1 MDPLGN
7 GLLGQSIY
15 ISPWGGGSTTTTI
28 TDAYGGYTL
37 LQSPRVTDR
46 IELYKS
52 GNSSSLNA
60 PYFYNIS
67 NNSQPFVIE
76 QSTSLDITL
85 PIKKVSVHVQDPAGN
100 PVANAKVV
108 SNDIA
113 NGYLSLAGL
122 QAYGRSYETNRY
134 SDANGNVDIW
144 LFPTYGSGAYSLTVF
159 PPTGSPLAVT
169 TLSGFSF
176 TTDTTVAITILQ
188 AVTLSGKVL
197 DPLGNGLPGQS
208 IYISSLGRWFNYYYY
223 H

>member
-1 MDPLGN
+1 M
-7 GLLGQSIY
+7 
-15 ISPWGGGSTTTTI
+15 
-28 TDAYGGYTL
+28 
-37 LQSPRVTDR
+37 
-46 IELYKS
+46 YKS

-144 LFPTYGSGAYSLTVF
+144 LFPTYGSGAYSFTVY
-159 PPTGSPLAVT
+159 PPSGTPFAMFTIGNVT
-169 TLSGFSF
+169 LIDNKSMVIVLQFIHAPPFTTANFTPEPNSSGNYPTDVTISLSG
-176 TTDTTVAITILQ
+176 TATAGYTI
-188 AVTLSGKVL
+188 AETFYSL
-197 DPLGNGLPGQS
+197 DNGSEQ
-208 IYISSLGRWFNYYYY
+208 IYSAPFRGFW
-223 H
+223 